1 MAIQSDS
8 PTQPLGVH
16 GVGVGLVLGRQFSL
30 GQSAGGVYWA
40 QQGGGGIQLIAA
52 KNVPYLLP
60 PRGWIQKGPPGGRG
74 RFVNPAIPRLTLF
87 PDLNHGP
94 PEGPHYDIEYGKGM
108 EKYKQKLRVGPQGKL
123 EAFSRSLGWIILEE
137 ALTALLLP

>member
-1 MAIQSDS
+1 
-8 PTQPLGVH
+8 
-16 GVGVGLVLGRQFSL
+16 
-30 GQSAGGVYWA
+30 
-40 QQGGGGIQLIAA
+40 
-52 KNVPYLLP
+52 
-60 PRGWIQKGPPGGRG
+60 
-74 RFVNPAIPRLTLF
+74 LF